1 MLTTTQGMPV
11 LALALG
17 SGNRSVPHNAAETG
31 EHDMRG
37 RNLIAP
43 LILIVLGSLFLL
55 QNLGLMPHLGPLLA
69 RWWPVILIVVGVSML
84 LRRR

>member
-1 MLTTTQGMPV
+1 MPALT
-11 LALALG
+11 LALG
-17 SGNRSVPHNAAETG
+17 SGNRSVPHNEAETG